1 VPAFDVPPHRPPARQ
16 VFLSAGDSVTAQ
28 SSISL
33 EIPGLSHTPPIS
45 ADAPPARAVK
55 HSASPTA
62 WRRALLA
69 GFFIQLLLILFV
81 TAIGLQQLRM
91 SANNLSTVVDVHMK
105 KLGLTKTMMIAARE
119 RTLSMFRLAR
129 SSDPFERDEMYM
141 QFNSSGSQFAN
152 AREALLNMPLS
163 ARERELIALQ
173 GRLTGIAMPI
183 QTQVVETHRNDFN
196 HKAEEQVLANA
207 IPAQND
213 VLAALVQLDAETQ
226 KIAFA
231 ASRKAHQAHA
241 LARFWMF
248 LLSGI
253 ALLLGVAVA
262 GVVMYYTHRVSRER
276 EHLATHDTLTGLPNR
291 MLFMDRLEQS
301 LIRAQR
307 RGTLVGVMFIDLDR
321 FKRVNDT
328 LGHASGDLLICEVA
342 RRLQAVTRAEDIVAR
357 LGGDE
362 FVVVIDAVRIN
373 QILHVVEK
381 TLAVVSEPYRIDG
394 RELFSSGSIGVSV
407 YPNDGTDA
415 SSLLRNADT
424 AMYTAKGSGRNRFQ
438 LYDAAMNAM
447 AEERLQLETELHY
460 ALERNE
466 FVFHYQPQLN
476 LETGRIEGVEALL
489 RWNKPDK
496 GLLSPALFL
505 SMLEETGGIVSVGR
519 SLLLAACRQTA
530 AWHAAGFANLDVAV
544 NVSSKEFWHDTLI
557 DTVRDALAQSGLPP
571 RSLQLELTEG
581 IFMEDVDA
589 AVVRILALKALG
601 VAVAIDDFGTGY
613 SSLAHL
619 KRFPLDVLKIDRY
632 FVKDLP
638 RSPINE
644 ALISSILA
652 LCKGLHLGTVA
663 EGVETREQ
671 LESLRTLGCQVVQG
685 YFISRPV
692 PAEQIIG
699 LLGRDWLLEFGH
711 SREARQG
718 GSAV

>member
-1 VPAFDVPPHRPPARQ
+1 MH
-16 VFLSAGDSVTAQ
+16 LSD
-28 SSISL
+28 
-33 EIPGLSHTPPIS
+33 
-45 ADAPPARAVK
+45 
-55 HSASPTA
+55 
-62 WRRALLA
+62 
-69 GFFIQLLLILFV
+69 
-81 TAIGLQQLRM
+81 
-91 SANNLSTVVDVHMK
+91 
-105 KLGLTKTMMIAARE
+105 
-119 RTLSMFRLAR
+119 
-129 SSDPFERDEMYM
+129 
-141 QFNSSGSQFAN
+141 
-152 AREALLNMPLS
+152 
-163 ARERELIALQ
+163 RERELIALQ
-173 GRLTGIAMPI
+173 GRQTGIAMPLQAQI
-183 QTQVVETHRNDFN
+183 VEILHNDLS
-196 HKAEEQVLANA
+196 HEAEKQALINA
-207 IPAQND
+207 MPAQDN
-213 VLAALVQLDAETQ
+213 VLAALVQLDDETQ
-226 KIAFA
+226 KIAFE

-241 LARFWMF
+241 LARFWMY

-253 ALLLGVAVA
+253 ALLLGVVVA

-307 RGTLVGVMFIDLDR
+307 RATLVGVMFIDLDR

-544 NVSSKEFWHDTLI
+544 NVSSKEFWHETLI